1 MRRQR
6 KQIVTS
12 GWRIGSWAAATRV
25 RDSGSVLDTAY
36 RVVLFCIMSIHRTI
50 SFRIDEEKVEALDG
64 LAASAERDRSYL
76 LNEAVANYLE
86 LQEYHAR
93 LVKEGLEAVKKGQ
106 TMEVAKVRKRI
117 ARLARGRRPK

>member
-1 MRRQR
+1 
-6 KQIVTS
+6 
-12 GWRIGSWAAATRV
+12 
-25 RDSGSVLDTAY
+25 
-36 RVVLFCIMSIHRTI
+36 MSTQRTI

-93 LVKEGLEAVKKGQ
+93 LVKEGLEAVKKGR
-106 TMEVAKVRKRI
+106 TMEVAEVRKRI
-117 ARLARGRRPK
+117 TKLARGRRLK